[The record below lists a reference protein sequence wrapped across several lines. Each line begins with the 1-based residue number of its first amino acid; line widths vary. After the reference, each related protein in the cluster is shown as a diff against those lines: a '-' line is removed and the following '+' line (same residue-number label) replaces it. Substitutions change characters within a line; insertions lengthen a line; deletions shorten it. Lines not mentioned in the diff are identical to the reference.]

1 MPELP
6 EVETIRRDLA
16 KLLVGKTIIRVS
28 GSAVGRKKTVRIG
41 WGKFKTLLSGT
52 CIDGIGRR
60 GKLLVFDLDNR
71 HYLLIH
77 LKMTGQLVFL
87 AKNRIIPGG
96 HGFPEVLED
105 NLPSKYTHVVFHL
118 SDGPRLFFNDMR
130 QFGYMDIVT
139 VCQLDSVLKR
149 FGVDAISPE
158 FTLKRFGA
166 LLHGR
171 RTAIKSFLLNQKLI
185 AGIGN
190 IYADEICFEAKVQP
204 DRPVNTLNTRHIRAL
219 HAACREILTEAIECR
234 GTTFSN
240 YRDGEGRHGNYSCRL
255 QVYGREDSSCLRCK
269 KGRIDR
275 ALVAG
280 RGTRYCPK
288 CQK

>member
-6 EVETIRRDLA
+6 EVETIRRDLE
-16 KLLVGKTIIRVS
+16 KLLVGKTIITVS

-41 WGKFKTLLSGT
+41 WGEFQTLLSGT
-52 CIDGIGRR
+52 GIDGIGRK
-60 GKLLVFDLDNR
+60 GKLLVLNLDNR
-71 HYLLIH
+71 LYLLVH

-87 AKNRIIPGG
+87 AKNKIIPGG

-105 NLPSKYTHVVFHL
+105 NLPSKYTHVIFHL
-118 SDGPRLFFNDMR
+118 DDGARLFFNDMR

-139 VCQLDSVLKR
+139 GRQLDSVFERL
-149 FGVDAISPE
+149 GVDAISPE

-171 RTAIKSFLLNQKLI
+171 RTAIKTFLLNQKLI

-204 DRPVNTLNTRHIRAL
+204 DRSINTLNKRHIRAL
-219 HAACREILTEAIECR
+219 HTACREILTEAIECR

-240 YRDGEGRHGNYSCRL
+240 FRDGEGRQGNYSCRL
-255 QVYGREDSSCLRCK
+255 QVYGRETSSCLRCK
-269 KGRIDR
+269 KGCIERVI
-275 ALVAG
+275 VAG